1 MTCEI
6 LLKDLQIYSE
16 LQQSQRTLREILNI
30 CKIRTCVIGSTRDC
44 ECALPFPGKL
54 TFIGK

>member
-30 CKIRTCVIGSTRDC
+30 CKIQTCVIGSTCDC

-54 TFIGK
+54 MFIGK